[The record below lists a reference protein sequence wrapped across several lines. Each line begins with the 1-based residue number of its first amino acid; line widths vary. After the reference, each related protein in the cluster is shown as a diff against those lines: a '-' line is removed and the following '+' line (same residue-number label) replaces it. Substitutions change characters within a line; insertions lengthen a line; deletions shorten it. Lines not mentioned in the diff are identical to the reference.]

1 MSQKSVQ
8 NRDLFAQSFL
18 SCRANARTYVEPR
31 RDHVELIYRVRVGA
45 VVVVVLAEADDTSNS
60 VFQN

>member
-1 MSQKSVQ
+1 MDVAKISSESGSFRSK
-8 NRDLFAQSFL
+8 FPFL
-18 SCRANARTYVEPR
+18 SRQRSKPR